1 MGFRRFVII
10 SAFFLSVSA
19 IAPAAQQSSKAGGIA
34 SIQPEP
40 LKEWLTYIASDE
52 LQGRATYSEG
62 LGLAAGY
69 ISSHLA
75 EWGVKPAG
83 DHGTYLQVVKVLG
96 VRTTS
101 RATVTVDVNGQTR
114 TFNDGEAVA
123 FPKRM
128 GGKQTV
134 IADQV
139 QFAGYGLTLPSGT
152 HDDYAKIDP
161 KGKVVVWLGSAGPK
175 TSETG
180 YFRLLSGSARSRAAI
195 DKGAV
200 ATIGPVGGGG
210 FGGRG
215 RGGAAASPAP
225 AATPGATPTPSAS
238 PTPAAPAS
246 PPATPAAGGR
256 GRGGVVDDGDFTTVQ
271 RFDGKITPAVT
282 AEDEFFE
289 FLFSGSELKYADLK
303 ERAASREPLPPFVL
317 KGVKITFNVDADYT
331 VVRTR
336 LTHNVVG
343 IVEGSDPKLRDT
355 YVAYGAHYDHVG
367 YREGAVGTGRGG
379 QPRANPEDRIS
390 NGADDDGSG
399 TVAIM
404 SIARA
409 FAQGPRPKRSLLF
422 VWHAGEENGLLGS
435 EYNADYPVVPLE
447 NIVAQLNMDMVGR
460 NRNDDPKQANTV
472 LVVGS
477 DRISTELHNINED
490 ANASLAKPMTMDY
503 EMNDPADTE
512 SIYTRSDHYSYASKG
527 IPIIFYFTGLHPDYH
542 QPSDSVDKIIFDKIQ
557 RVAQLAYETGRRV
570 ANLGHPPVRDNKG
583 PRVGKTV
590 TGKLK

>member
-1 MGFRRFVII
+1 MVFRRSVVI
-10 SAFFLSVSA
+10 FLFILSSLTV
-19 IAPAAQQSSKAGGIA
+19 APAARQAQPAAKGGINA
-34 SIQPEP
+34 IQQDA

-52 LQGRATYSEG
+52 LQGRATYTEG

-101 RATVTVDVNGQTR
+101 RATVTVEVNGQSR
-114 TFNDGEAVA
+114 TFKDGDGVT
-123 FPKRM
+123 FPKNM

-134 IADQV
+134 VGDQV
-139 QFAGYGLTLPSGT
+139 QFVGYGLTLPSGAY
-152 HDDYAKIDP
+152 DDYKKVDP
-161 KGKVVVWLGSAGPK
+161 KGKVAIWLGPSGPK
-175 TSETG
+175 TSESG
-180 YFRLLSGSARSRAAI
+180 LFRLLNSSARNRAAI
-195 DKGAV
+195 GKGAI
-200 ATIGPVGGGG
+200 ATIGPAGAGG

-215 RGGAAASPAP
+215 RSGTAP
-225 AATPGATPTPSAS
+225 AAAE
-238 PTPAAPAS
+238 
-246 PPATPAAGGR
+246 TPAAGGGAAATPAPTPTGR
-256 GRGGVVDDGDFTTVQ
+256 GRGGAVDDGDFTTVQ
-271 RFDGKITPAVT
+271 RYDTAVTPAVT
-282 AEDEFFE
+282 GDDAFFE

-303 ERAASREPLPPFVL
+303 QKAAAGEPLPPFAL
-317 KGVKITFNVDADYT
+317 AGVKLTFNVDADYT

-343 IVEGSDPKLRDT
+343 IVEGSDPKLKDT

-367 YREGAVGTGRGG
+367 YREGG
-379 QPRANPEDRIS
+379 NPNDDRIN

-409 FAQGPRPKRSLLF
+409 FALGPRPKRSILF

-435 EYNADYPVVPLE
+435 RYNADYPAVPLDK
-447 NIVAQLNMDMVGR
+447 IVTQLNMDMVGR
-460 NRNDDPKQANTV
+460 NRNDDPKQADTV

-490 ANASLAKPMTMDY
+490 ANASLPKPMTMDY
-503 EMNDPADTE
+503 EMNDPTDTE

-542 QPSDSVDKIIFDKIQ
+542 APSDSVDKIIFDKVQ

-570 ANLGHPPVRDNKG
+570 ANLDHAPVRDNKG
-583 PRVGKTV
+583 PRVGRTV
-590 TGKLK
+590 TGKIK